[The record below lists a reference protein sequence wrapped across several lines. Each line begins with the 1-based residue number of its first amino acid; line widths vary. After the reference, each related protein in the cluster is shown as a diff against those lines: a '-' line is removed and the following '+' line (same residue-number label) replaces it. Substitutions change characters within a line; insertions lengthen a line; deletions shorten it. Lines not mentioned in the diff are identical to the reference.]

1 MAEQKNRLLIVSH
14 MYPNLQDATNGIFV
28 KDQATALT
36 RLGWDIRVVAPV
48 ARVPWFLKGRKQRWD
63 ELARI
68 PSSETVGGITIYHP
82 RTICLPRERSLLLDG
97 FLYYLATR
105 KTVRRIREE
114 FRFDCIHV
122 HGVIP
127 DAVGAVMLNR
137 KYRVP
142 LVVNMHGR
150 LLSKTLLKRGPYG
163 MLAAFAFRRTDT
175 VVTVGSHD
183 AARLKR
189 LFPFL
194 QDVRTIHNGIDVE
207 ALDTAAAAEMRKNG
221 DPHPLLL
228 TVARLIERKNQAAV
242 IEAVAA
248 LKSEYPKLEYRI
260 LGAGSN
266 ENVLRSLSSKLGVSE
281 NVKFL
286 GPKLRPEVYREM
298 SRCDIFVMPS
308 WDEALGVVYLEAMA
322 LGKPII
328 GSKGE
333 GIADIVEDGRTGVL
347 VDARDV
353 GELTDK
359 IRWLASNPETARS
372 LGAAGSDLV
381 RSEYTWEVNARKAVA
396 LYRGIV
402 TSSLKHS
409 RK

>member
-1 MAEQKNRLLIVSH
+1 MAQRRNRLLIVTH
-14 MYPNLQDATNGIFV
+14 MYPNLQDPNNGIFV
-28 KDQATALT
+28 KDQATALA

-63 ELARI
+63 EMARI
-68 PSSETVGGITIYHP
+68 PSCETVDGITIYHP

-105 KTVRRIREE
+105 KTVRRIWDE

-127 DAVGAVMLNR
+127 DAVGTVMLNR

-150 LLSKTLLKRGPYG
+150 LLSKTLFKRGPYG
-163 MLAAFAFRRTDT
+163 ALAAFAFRRTDT

-183 AARLKR
+183 AARLER
-189 LFPFL
+189 LFPFM
-194 QDVRTIHNGIDVE
+194 QDVRTVHNGIDVE
-207 ALDTAAAAEMRKNG
+207 ALDTAAGETRKNG

-242 IEAVAA
+242 IEAVAV
-248 LKSEYPKLEYRI
+248 LKSEYPRLEYRI

-286 GPKLRPEVYREM
+286 GPKPRPEVYREM

-353 GELTDK
+353 AELTDK
-359 IRWLASNPETARS
+359 IRWLADNPETARGI
-372 LGAAGSDLV
+372 GAAGSDLV
-381 RSEYTWEVNARKAVA
+381 RSEYTWEVNARKAAA
-396 LYRGIV
+396 LYSEL
-402 TSSLKHS
+402 TSRSAAHA
-409 RK
+409 R